1 MSKEYDQFNNGA
13 KHGFN
18 LALLAVRNVDRTIAE
33 GIDLDSQIK
42 YNTQKDMIYK
52 IYTAIKKER
61 EANINQPLAL

>member
-52 IYTAIKKER
+52 IYTAIKRER
-61 EANINQPLAL
+61 EANIN

>member
-52 IYTAIKKER
+52 IYTAIKKEK
-61 EANINQPLAL
+61 EANIN

>member
-13 KHGFN
+13 KHGFS

-61 EANINQPLAL
+61 EANIN

>member
-1 MSKEYDQFNNGA
+1 MAHNEFNNGA

-18 LALLAVRNVDRTIAE
+18 LALLAVRNVDRGIAE
-33 GIDLDSQIK
+33 GVGLEAQLK

-61 EANINQPLAL
+61 EANTN

>member
-1 MSKEYDQFNNGA
+1 MNKEHEQFNNGA

-33 GIDLDSQIK
+33 ETDLNSQIK

-52 IYTAIKKER
+52 IYTAIKKGK
-61 EANINQPLAL
+61 EANIN

>member
-1 MSKEYDQFNNGA
+1 MAHNQFNNGA

-33 GIDLDSQIK
+33 GIDLESQIK

-61 EANINQPLAL
+61 EANTN

>member
-1 MSKEYDQFNNGA
+1 MSKEYNQFNNGA

-61 EANINQPLAL
+61 EANIN

>member
-1 MSKEYDQFNNGA
+1 MAHNEFNNGA

-18 LALLAVRNVDRTIAE
+18 LALLAVRNVDRAIVE
-33 GIDLDSQIK
+33 DIDFDAQIK

-61 EANINQPLAL
+61 EANIN